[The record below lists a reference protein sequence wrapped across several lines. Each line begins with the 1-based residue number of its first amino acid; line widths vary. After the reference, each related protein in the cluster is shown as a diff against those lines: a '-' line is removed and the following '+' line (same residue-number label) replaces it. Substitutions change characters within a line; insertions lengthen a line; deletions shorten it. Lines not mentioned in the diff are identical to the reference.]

1 MQQNEVENAPVRF
14 GTNLGMIL
22 EYFDMYKEDPNS
34 VSEEMQLLFESIS
47 TNEGSNTRQ
56 SEKSLSS
63 AGQDKIKGI
72 LQWLNDIRQYGHLK
86 ADVYP
91 LYKPEINN
99 APDFDFNAYGFTDAD
114 LESLPADIVSE
125 ALGSK
130 FDNALDAARYLEQLY
145 TSPLS
150 YEYTHINNS
159 EERDWLQNAI
169 ESHGEINLSNEE
181 KLHLF
186 KELVK
191 TEGFEKYL
199 HKNFVGAK
207 RFSIEGVDSLVP
219 MLDHLLL
226 RMAEENIPHL
236 QIGMAHRGRLNV
248 LTHTLQKPYAMML
261 SEFMSTDPMKFLP
274 EDGSLKLTNGWMGDV
289 KYHLGGVKTRTDKG
303 IEQTV
308 TLANNP
314 SHLEIVG
321 PVVQGRTRA
330 QQEQTNQAG
339 KAVHDVDNSVGVIIH
354 GDAAFPGQGVN
365 PESMNLSNLEGYSVG
380 GALHIITNNRIGF
393 TTEEWDGRSTLYASD
408 IAKGFDMPVFHV
420 NADRPEYVLRV
431 IDIAIQYRQKFKKDL
446 VIDLIGYRRYGH
458 NEMDEPMTTN
468 PELYN
473 EVNNYPSID
482 NLYGDQ
488 LVSEGVITE
497 EDKNNIMQA
506 IQDELRAEH
515 DKIDKADTVVTKDI
529 KTPDEILEGHA
540 NEVEE
545 DITLDRLAKI
555 NEELLDYPEDF
566 APMKKLNNVL
576 SRRKKPF
583 EDDSALVDWAHA
595 EALAFATI
603 NQDGTAI
610 RFTGEDAE
618 RGTFAH
624 RHAVLHDPETG
635 KKHTPLHNISDAK
648 ASFELYNSPLTEMAV
663 VAYEYGYNVEN
674 NSALTIW
681 EAQYGD
687 FSNMAQPIFDVFM
700 SSAHSKW
707 GERTALTLL
716 LPHAQEGQGPEHSS
730 ARLEKYLQLC
740 AENNM
745 TVVNLS
751 SSANYFH
758 LLRRQ
763 AKYLNTEKMRPL
775 VVMSP
780 KSLLRNATASQPV
793 SEFVNNQ
800 FHEIIVPEYKKTKVK
815 TVVISSGKV
824 AVDLLEAQA
833 KAETENDELLIIRL
847 EQLYPFPAEAIK
859 AVFDDLTNLKEVRF
873 VQEEPQNQGAYH
885 FILPYLLDLVPAK
898 AELNYVGRKA
908 SASTAEGNGG
918 SYKLVQQSIIE
929 KALK

>member
-22 EYFDMYKEDPNS
+22 EYFDMYKEDPDS
-34 VSEEMQLLFESIS
+34 VSEEMQLLFDSIS
-47 TNEGSNTRQ
+47 SNEGSNTRH
-56 SEKSLSS
+56 SDKALTP

-91 LYKPEINN
+91 VYSPEIDN
-99 APDFDFNAYGFTDAD
+99 APDFDFNAYGFSDAD
-114 LESLPADIVSE
+114 LENLPAGIVSE
-125 ALGSK
+125 AIADK
-130 FDNALDAARYLEQLY
+130 FGNALEAARYLEKIY

-150 YEYTHINNS
+150 YEYTHINNT
-159 EERDWLQNAI
+159 EERNWLQNTI
-169 ESHGEINLSNEE
+169 EGLGEVELSSD
-181 KLHLF
+181 KKVYLF

-219 MLDHLLL
+219 MLDHLLG

-274 EDGSLKLTNGWMGDV
+274 EDGSLVLTNGWMGDV

-330 QQEQTNQAG
+330 QQEQTDQAG
-339 KAVHDVDNSVGVIIH
+339 KAVQDVDNSLGVIIH

-380 GALHIITNNRIGF
+380 GAMHIITNNRIGF
-393 TTEEWDGRSTLYASD
+393 TTEEWDARSTLYASD

-468 PELYN
+468 PNLYN
-473 EVNNYPSID
+473 EVHEYPSID
-482 NLYGDQ
+482 NLYGDK
-488 LVSEGVITE
+488 LVEEGVITQE
-497 EDKNNIMQA
+497 EKDSIMQA

-515 DKIDKADTVVTKDI
+515 DKIDKKDTVVTEDI
-529 KTPDEILEGHA
+529 QTPKEIIEGQA
-540 NEVEE
+540 NETEE
-545 DITLDRLAKI
+545 DITRDRLQKI
-555 NEELLDYPEDF
+555 NDELLEYPEGF
-566 APMKKLNNVL
+566 APLKKLNNVL

-583 EDDSALVDWAHA
+583 EDDTALVDWAHA

-603 NQDGTAI
+603 NQDGTPI

-687 FSNMAQPIFDVFM
+687 FANMAQPIFDVFV

-730 ARLEKYLQLC
+730 ARLERYLQLC

-780 KSLLRNATASQPV
+780 KSLLRNTTASQPV
-793 SEFVNNQ
+793 SEFVQ
-800 FHEIIVPEYKKTKVK
+800 GRFHEVIVPEYKKSKVK
-815 TVVISSGKV
+815 TAVIASGKV

-833 KAETENDELLIIRL
+833 KAETPNDEVIIIRL

-859 AVFDDLTNLKEVRF
+859 EVLDDITNLKEVRF
-873 VQEEPQNQGAYH
+873 VQEEPQNQGSYH
-885 FILPYLLDLVPAK
+885 FALPYLLDIVPKK
-898 AELNYVGRKA
+898 AELNYIGRKP
-908 SASTAEGNGG
+908 SASTSEGNGG

>member
-1 MQQNEVENAPVRF
+1 MQEREFENAPLRF
-14 GTNLGMIL
+14 GTNLGLIL
-22 EYFDMYKEDPNS
+22 EYFDMYKNDPDS
-34 VSEEMQLLFESIS
+34 VSDEMKYLFDNIS
-47 TNEGSNTRQ
+47 TDQEGNTRQ
-56 SEKSLSS
+56 DGKQLSA

-72 LQWLNDIRQYGHLK
+72 LQWLNDVRQYGHLK

-91 LYKPEINN
+91 VYAPEIDN
-99 APDFDFNAYGFTDAD
+99 APDFDFNAYGFQDAD
-114 LESLPADIVSE
+114 LEALPASIVSE
-125 ALGSK
+125 AIADK
-130 FDNALDAARYLEQLY
+130 FDNALDAARYLEQVY

-159 EERDWLQNAI
+159 EEREWLQNAI
-169 ESHGEINLSNEE
+169 ESAGEVNLSEEE

-219 MLDHLLL
+219 MLDHLLQ
-226 RMAEENIPHL
+226 RMADENIPHL

-274 EDGSLKLTNGWMGDV
+274 EDGSLELTNGWMGDV

-303 IEQTV
+303 ITQTV

-330 QQEQTNQAG
+330 QQDSTNQSG
-339 KAVHDVDNSVGVIIH
+339 KAVHDTDNSLGVIIH

-365 PESMNLSNLEGYSVG
+365 PESMNLSNLAGYTVG

-393 TTEEWDGRSTLYASD
+393 TTEEWDARSTLYASD

-468 PELYN
+468 PKLYN
-473 EVNNYPSID
+473 EVHEYPTID

-488 LVSEGVITE
+488 LVEEGVLTK
-497 EDKNNIMQA
+497 EDKESIMQA
-506 IQDELRAEH
+506 IQDELRTEH
-515 DKIDKADTVVTKDI
+515 DKINKDDTIVTKDI
-529 KTPDEILEGHA
+529 KTPDEILEGQS
-540 NEVEE
+540 NDQETEISRE
-545 DITLDRLAKI
+545 RLAKI
-555 NEELLDYPEDF
+555 NEELLTYPEDF
-566 APMKKLNNVL
+566 KPLKKLGNVL
-576 SRRKKPF
+576 DRRKKPF
-583 EDDSALVDWAHA
+583 EDDTALVDWAHA

-603 NQDGTAI
+603 NQDGTPI

-618 RGTFAH
+618 RGTFAQ

-635 KKHTPLHNISDAK
+635 KRHTPLHNISDSK

-674 NSALTIW
+674 NEAMAIW

-687 FSNMAQPIFDVFM
+687 FSNMAQAIFDVFM

-758 LLRRQ
+758 ILRRQ

-780 KSLLRNATASQPV
+780 KSLLRNSTASQPV
-793 SEFVNNQ
+793 SEFVNGQ
-800 FHEIIVPEYKKTKVK
+800 FKEIIVPEYKKTKVK
-815 TVVISSGKV
+815 TVVIASGKV
-824 AVDLLEAQA
+824 AVDLLEAEA
-833 KAETENDELLIIRL
+833 KNETANDELLIIRL

-859 AVFDDLTNLKEVRF
+859 EVLSGLTNLSEVRF

-885 FILPYLLDLVPAK
+885 FVLPYLLDIVPSK
-898 AELNYVGRKA
+898 ATLNYVGRKP

-929 KALK
+929 NALK

>member
-1 MQQNEVENAPVRF
+1 MQEREFENAPLRF
-14 GTNLGMIL
+14 GTNLGLIL
-22 EYFDMYKEDPNS
+22 EYFDMYKNDPDS
-34 VSEEMQLLFESIS
+34 VSDEMKYLFDNIS
-47 TNEGSNTRQ
+47 TDQEGNTRQ
-56 SEKSLSS
+56 DGKQLSA

-72 LQWLNDIRQYGHLK
+72 LQWLNDVRQYGHLK

-91 LYKPEINN
+91 VYAPEIDN
-99 APDFDFNAYGFTDAD
+99 APDFDFNAYGFQDAD
-114 LESLPADIVSE
+114 LEALPASIVSE
-125 ALGSK
+125 AMADK
-130 FDNALDAARYLEQLY
+130 FDNALDAARYLEQVY

-159 EERDWLQNAI
+159 EEREWLQNAI
-169 ESHGEINLSNEE
+169 ESEGEVNLSEEE

-219 MLDHLLL
+219 MLDHLLQ
-226 RMAEENIPHL
+226 RMADENIPHL

-274 EDGSLKLTNGWMGDV
+274 EDGSLELTNGWMGDV

-303 IEQTV
+303 ITQTV

-330 QQEQTNQAG
+330 QQDSTNQSG
-339 KAVHDVDNSVGVIIH
+339 KAVHDTDNSLGVIIH

-365 PESMNLSNLEGYSVG
+365 PESMNLSNLAGYTVG

-393 TTEEWDGRSTLYASD
+393 TTEEWDARSTLYASD

-468 PELYN
+468 PKLYN
-473 EVNNYPSID
+473 EVHEYPTID

-488 LVSEGVITE
+488 LVEEGVLTK
-497 EDKNNIMQA
+497 EDKESIMQA

-515 DKIDKADTVVTKDI
+515 DKINKDDTIVTKDI
-529 KTPDEILEGHA
+529 KTPDEILEGQS
-540 NEVEE
+540 NDQETEISRE
-545 DITLDRLAKI
+545 RLAKI
-555 NEELLDYPEDF
+555 NEELLTYPEDF
-566 APMKKLNNVL
+566 KPLKKLGNVL
-576 SRRKKPF
+576 DRRKKPF
-583 EDDSALVDWAHA
+583 EDDTALVDWAHA

-603 NQDGTAI
+603 NQDGTPI

-618 RGTFAH
+618 RGTFAQ

-635 KKHTPLHNISDAK
+635 KRHTPLHNISDSK

-674 NSALTIW
+674 NEAMAIW

-687 FSNMAQPIFDVFM
+687 FSNMAQAIFDVFM

-758 LLRRQ
+758 ILRRQ

-780 KSLLRNATASQPV
+780 KSLLRNSTASQPV
-793 SEFVNNQ
+793 SEFVNGQ
-800 FHEIIVPEYKKTKVK
+800 FKEIIVPEYKKTKVK
-815 TVVISSGKV
+815 TVVIASGKV
-824 AVDLLEAQA
+824 AVDILEAEA
-833 KAETENDELLIIRL
+833 KNESPNDELLIIRL
-847 EQLYPFPAEAIK
+847 EQLYPFPSEAIK
-859 AVFDDLTNLKEVRF
+859 EVLSGLTNLSEVRF

-885 FILPYLLDLVPAK
+885 FVLPYLLDIVPSK
-898 AELNYVGRKA
+898 ATLNYVGRKP

-929 KALK
+929 NALK

>member
-1 MQQNEVENAPVRF
+1 MQANEFENAPLRF
-14 GTNLGMIL
+14 GTNLGLIL
-22 EYFDMYKEDPNS
+22 DYFDMYKEDPSS
-34 VSEEMQLLFESIS
+34 VSDEMKYLFDTIS
-47 TNEGSNTRQ
+47 TGLDGDAPSSSTTLSNA
-56 SEKSLSS
+56 S
-63 AGQDKIKGI
+63 QDKIKGI

-91 LYKPEINN
+91 VYAPEIDN
-99 APDFDFNAYGFTDAD
+99 APNFDFEAYGFSSSD
-114 LESLPADIVSE
+114 LEALPASIVSE
-125 ALGSK
+125 AIKDK
-130 FDNALDAARYLEQLY
+130 FSNALEAANYLEEVY

-159 EERDWLQNAI
+159 EERAWLQDAI
-169 ESHGEINLSNEE
+169 EGAGEISLTDEE

-219 MLDHLLL
+219 MLDHLLTK
-226 RMAEENIPHL
+226 MAEENIPHL

-274 EDGSLKLTNGWMGDV
+274 EDGSLVLTNGWMGDV

-303 IEQTV
+303 ITQTV

-330 QQEQTNQAG
+330 QQENREEKGYAS
-339 KAVHDVDNSVGVIIH
+339 HDLDNSLGVIIH

-380 GALHIITNNRIGF
+380 GAMHIITNNRIGF
-393 TTEEWDGRSTLYASD
+393 TTEEWDARSTLYASD

-468 PELYN
+468 PTLYN
-473 EVNNYPSID
+473 EVHAYPTID
-482 NLYGDQ
+482 HLYGDQ
-488 LVSEGVITE
+488 LIEEGVLTK
-497 EDKNNIMQA
+497 EDKDAILQA
-506 IQDELRAEH
+506 IQDELRDAH
-515 DKIDKADTVVTKDI
+515 DQIDKNDTIVTKDI
-529 KTPDEILEGHA
+529 QTPEVILEGQA
-540 NEVEE
+540 NEEE
-545 DITLDRLAKI
+545 KDISLDRLKKI
-555 NEELLDYPEDF
+555 NDELLTYPEGF
-566 APMKKLNNVL
+566 SPMKKLGNVL
-576 SRRKKPF
+576 ARREKPF
-583 EDDSALVDWAHA
+583 TDDTALVDWAHA

-603 NQDGTAI
+603 NQDGTPI
-610 RFTGEDAE
+610 RLTGEDAE

-635 KKHTPLHNISDAK
+635 KTHTPLHNVSGSE
-648 ASFELYNSPLTEMAV
+648 ASFEIYNSPLTEMAV
-663 VAYEYGYNVEN
+663 VAYEYGYNVESN
-674 NSALTIW
+674 ETLTIW

-687 FSNMAQPIFDVFM
+687 FANMAQAIFDVFV

-707 GERTALTLL
+707 GERTGLTLL

-730 ARLEKYLQLC
+730 ARLERYLQLC

-780 KSLLRNATASQPV
+780 KSLLRNTTASQPI
-793 SEFVNNQ
+793 SEFVNGQ

-815 TVVISSGKV
+815 TVVLASGKM
-824 AVDLLEAQA
+824 AVDLLEAEA
-833 KAETENDELLIIRL
+833 KKEESNDELLIIRL
-847 EQLYPFPAEAIK
+847 EQLYPFPGQAIK
-859 AVFDDLTNLKEVRF
+859 EILDGLTNLKEVRF

-885 FILPYLLDLVPAK
+885 FALPYLLDIVPSK
-898 AELNYVGRKA
+898 ATLNYVGRKP
-908 SASTAEGNGG
+908 SASTSEGNGG
-918 SYKLVQQSIIE
+918 SYKLIQNSIIE
-929 KALK
+929 NALK

>member
-1 MQQNEVENAPVRF
+1 MQEREFENAPLRF
-14 GTNLGMIL
+14 GTNLGLIL
-22 EYFDMYKEDPNS
+22 EYFDMYKNDPDS
-34 VSEEMQLLFESIS
+34 VSDEMKYLFDNIS
-47 TNEGSNTRQ
+47 TDQEGNTRQ
-56 SEKSLSS
+56 DGKQLSA

-72 LQWLNDIRQYGHLK
+72 LQWLNDVRQYGHLK

-91 LYKPEINN
+91 VYAPEIDN
-99 APDFDFNAYGFTDAD
+99 APDFDFNAYGFQDTD
-114 LESLPADIVSE
+114 LEALPASIVSE
-125 ALGSK
+125 AIADK
-130 FDNALDAARYLEQLY
+130 FDNALDAARYLEQVY

-159 EERDWLQNAI
+159 EEREWLQNAI
-169 ESHGEINLSNEE
+169 ESAGEVNLSEEE

-219 MLDHLLL
+219 MLDHLLQ
-226 RMAEENIPHL
+226 RMADENIPHL

-274 EDGSLKLTNGWMGDV
+274 EDGSLELTNGWMGDV

-303 IEQTV
+303 ITQTV

-330 QQEQTNQAG
+330 QQDSTNQSG
-339 KAVHDVDNSVGVIIH
+339 KAVHDTDNSLGVIIH

-365 PESMNLSNLEGYSVG
+365 PESMNLSNLAGYTVG

-393 TTEEWDGRSTLYASD
+393 TTEEWDARSTLYASD

-468 PELYN
+468 PKLYN
-473 EVNNYPSID
+473 EVHEYPTID

-488 LVSEGVITE
+488 LVEEGVLTK
-497 EDKNNIMQA
+497 EDKESIMQA
-506 IQDELRAEH
+506 IQDELRTEH
-515 DKIDKADTVVTKDI
+515 DKINKDDTIVTKDI
-529 KTPDEILEGHA
+529 KTPDEILEGQS
-540 NEVEE
+540 NDQETE
-545 DITLDRLAKI
+545 ISRDRLAKI
-555 NEELLDYPEDF
+555 NEELLTYPEDF
-566 APMKKLNNVL
+566 KPLKKLGNVL
-576 SRRKKPF
+576 DRRKKPF
-583 EDDSALVDWAHA
+583 EDDTALVDWAHA

-603 NQDGTAI
+603 NQDGTPI

-618 RGTFAH
+618 RGTFAQ

-635 KKHTPLHNISDAK
+635 KRHTPLHNISDSK

-674 NSALTIW
+674 NEAMAIW

-687 FSNMAQPIFDVFM
+687 FSNMAQAIFDVFM

-758 LLRRQ
+758 ILRRQ

-780 KSLLRNATASQPV
+780 KSLLRNSTASQPV
-793 SEFVNNQ
+793 SEFVNGQ
-800 FHEIIVPEYKKTKVK
+800 FKEIIVPEYKKTKVK
-815 TVVISSGKV
+815 TVVIASGKV
-824 AVDLLEAQA
+824 AVDLLEAEA
-833 KAETENDELLIIRL
+833 KNETANDELLIIRL

-859 AVFDDLTNLKEVRF
+859 EVLSGLTNLSEVRF

-885 FILPYLLDLVPAK
+885 FVLPYLLDIVPSK
-898 AELNYVGRKA
+898 ATLNYVGRKP

-929 KALK
+929 NALK